1 MENLESLLNSVN
13 AILRE
18 EKIKKEESLR
28 RGERFNMFQICGVDH
43 YEVMHSAIIAS
54 FLDPKGNHGQKDKYL
69 KAFLRIVDDK
79 TEIET
84 SSCSIYTEYVTNEG
98 RIDILIEDKGSK
110 GIIIENK
117 VYASDQSE
125 QLKRYDKF
133 SKEKYKVGNYAIYYL
148 TLDEHDASDDSGKG
162 INYTSISYKEH
173 ILNWIG
179 ECIKESATTPLI
191 RETLIQ
197 YSSHIKQLTN
207 QDMDTENKKKM
218 LDILKRNLSDAVN
231 ILGFENEIKKEVRR
245 KYINTVLAKIA
256 KRNGFELDENIE
268 DFVNIKNDA
277 IISFKDTHD
286 PKISSLCGNFVIK
299 WLGGTSKSIF
309 YGIMTSN
316 PEVSKVEKIWPE
328 VNNAFFPYG
337 FKWLA
342 NSGPNCYWDRI
353 PAIIQM
359 QKEIEM
365 TGDEYPDDSIA
376 KEIDDQLKLINE
388 NLVK

>member
-43 YEVMHSAIIAS
+43 YEVMHSAIIAR

>member
-1 MENLESLLNSVN
+1 MENLQNLLNSVN

-28 RGERFNMFQICGVDH
+28 RGERFNVFQICGVDH
-43 YEVMHSAIIAS
+43 YEVKHSAIIAKI
-54 FLDPKGNHGQKDKYL
+54 LDPNGNHGQKDKFL
-69 KAFLRIVDDK
+69 KIFLHTIKDLTGID
-79 TEIET
+79 TT
-84 SSCSIYTEYVTNEG
+84 SCSVNTEYITNEG
-98 RIDILIEDKGSK
+98 RIDILIEDKTGK

-117 VYASDQSE
+117 VYAGDQSK

-133 SKEKYKVGNYAIYYL
+133 SKEKFKTGQYTIYYL
-148 TLDEHDASDDSGKG
+148 TLDEHDASEDSGEG
-162 INYTSISYKEH
+162 INYIRISYKEH
-173 ILNWIG
+173 ILNWI
-179 ECIKESATTPLI
+179 EESIKESATTPLI

-197 YSSHIKQLTN
+197 YKNHIKQLTN

-256 KRNGFELDENIE
+256 KKNGFELDENIE

-277 IISFKDTHD
+277 IIPFKDTHA